1 MSSTHFTERNIH
13 ALGALVLLTLLLA
26 GCGSTHSTTATI
38 DSSLSNSVT
47 PTTVGGTS
55 AMATL
60 KHQPEGTA
68 NLSWDHASHLLTV
81 QFMLT
86 GLAPGSIHPVHI
98 DHGFCSKPSSDQEK
112 TLYPLVNV
120 SADIHGVASATSK
133 VSVPDGIPASG
144 WYIEVHNGPGLSNV
158 EQGLLIA
165 CGDIVNHNP
174 SLKSSQTAQVVLQP
188 TGSANQNVSGD
199 ASLTLA
205 GHTLKVELTLSGMA
219 PKSEHMAH
227 IHAGSCANQG
237 SVVYSLTPVKADAAG
252 KATVTT
258 MIQNVM
264 TIPAQ
269 GWYINLH
276 NNTDMSTQT
285 GFDPIACGDIM
296 LNKA

>member
-1 MSSTHFTERNIH
+1 MSSTYFTERKIH
-13 ALGALVLLTLLLA
+13 ALGALVLLTLLFA
-26 GCGSTHSTTATI
+26 GCGSTHSTTAT
-38 DSSLSNSVT
+38 LSNSLTNSAT

-60 KHQPEGTA
+60 KHQPEGTV
-68 NLSWDHASHLLTV
+68 NLSWDHTSQLLTV
-81 QFMLT
+81 QFLLT

-98 DHGFCSKPSSDQEK
+98 EHGSCSKPGDHEK

-144 WYIEVHNGPGLSNV
+144 WYIEVHNGPGLSNAGQEV
-158 EQGLLIA
+158 SIA

-174 SLKSSQTAQVVLQP
+174 STKSSQTAQVVLQP
-188 TGSANQNVSGD
+188 TGAANQNVSGD

-227 IHAGSCANQG
+227 IHAGSCASQG
-237 SVVYSLTPVKADAAG
+237 SVVYPLTPVKADAAG

-258 MIQNVM
+258 IIQNVM

-276 NNTDMSTQT
+276 NTTDLSTQT

-296 LNKA
+296 LNKV